1 MSTVAFQGEPGA
13 YSEIAVLQLFPDARP
28 LPTATF
34 REVFDRVESGEAD
47 WGVLPIENSLTGSI
61 KENYDLLSERSLTL
75 VGETIV
81 AVQHCLM
88 ALPDQH
94 LADIREVLSHPQ
106 GLEQCS
112 DFLRR
117 LAAETVPA
125 YDTAGSAKLIRQEMR
140 LGAAA
145 IASRRAAELYR
156 LAILAE
162 RIQNQADNFTRF
174 VAIAPPGKTPPF
186 NPAAPRKSSIILS
199 LPNEP
204 GSLHQA
210 LGVLAR
216 RGIQL
221 TRLESRPNRM
231 KPWEYLFYLDFE
243 GDLHEPRIEAAMA
256 ELAQTAASIVPLG
269 SYPQAPMP
277 LS

>member
-13 YSEIAVLQLFPDARP
+13 YSEVAVLQLFPDARP

-34 REVFDRVESGEAD
+34 REVFDRVEAGDAD

-88 ALPDQH
+88 ALPDQR
-94 LADIREVLSHPQ
+94 LEDIREVLSHPQ

-112 DFLRR
+112 AYLRR

-140 LGAAA
+140 QGAAA

-162 RIQNQADNFTRF
+162 SIQDQADNYTRF
-174 VAIAPPGKTPPF
+174 VAIAPRGKTPSF
-186 NPAAPRKSSIILS
+186 NLAAPRKSSIILS

-204 GSLHQA
+204 GSLYQA

-221 TRLESRPNRM
+221 TWLESRPNRR

-243 GDLHEPRIEAAMA
+243 GDLHEPRIEAAMG

-277 LS
+277 S